1 MSNTHVCLESEGEML
16 QEKEW
21 VLCPPFPQFPYLT
34 NDLGRRL
41 ISERATLITRMK
53 EELLEVPLPDYL

>member
-1 MSNTHVCLESEGEML
+1 MP
-16 QEKEW
+16 QENEW
-21 VLCPPFPQFPYLT
+21 VLCPPCPQFPDLT

-53 EELLEVPLPDYL
+53 EELLEVSLLDYL